1 MLTTNPT
8 AKYFL
13 LTTATQAVRKLVS
26 YYNNELSPLGITAQ
40 QMIALG
46 VLCFQED
53 LSLGEFAE
61 QMKIRKA
68 TAVSMIKRLEAMGF
82 VTREVHPYDARL
94 NVLKITEK
102 TREIIPK
109 IHQKVAELENT
120 IEAQV
125 GASSL
130 ERIVKDLSLL
140 LDVELLKEDD

>member
-61 QMKIRKA
+61 EMKIRKA

-82 VTREVHPYDARL
+82 VTREVHPHDARL

>member
-1 MLTTNPT
+1 MLTTDST

-13 LTTATQAVRKLVS
+13 LTKATQAVRKLVS
-26 YYNNELSPLGITAQ
+26 YYNSELSSLGITAP

-53 LSLGEFAE
+53 LSLGEFAF

-68 TAVSMIKRLEAMGF
+68 TAVSMIKRLEAMGL
-82 VTREVHPYDARL
+82 VTKDPHPKDARL

-102 TREIIPK
+102 TRELIPK

-120 IEAQV
+120 IEEQV

-130 ERIVKDLSLL
+130 ERIVSDLSVL
-140 LDVELLKEDD
+140 LDVEFEEK